1 MMCVCDDEID
11 LVLHSFTQAYHHGHM
26 VSFCQKVLD
35 SKRDALKVIGTENE
49 LECGFQGVPYPYII
63 SLIDCSIFNPMF
75 YQ

>member
-1 MMCVCDDEID
+1 MMCVCDEID
-11 LVLHSFTQAYHHGHM
+11 LVLHSFTQAYHHKA
-26 VSFCQKVLD
+26 SFCQKVLD
-35 SKRDALKVIGTENE
+35 SKRDSLKVIGTENE